1 MNGTKYES
9 CSRCAHY
16 NEPPL
21 GGEAAGGILMTFERN
36 SRFPILN
43 GVKWQRCGK
52 YMGKKSVELIYT
64 EGNFEQCISRFA
76 VKQNVLILT
85 IL

>member
-1 MNGTKYES
+1 MNSTKYES

-43 GVKWQRCGK
+43 GSDVANIWK
-52 YMGKKSVELIYT
+52 KKSVELIYT